1 MDESTT
7 YMPAPER
14 AANDAAGPEPQP
26 PARRPDD
33 GPDGLFNH
41 YRLRRLRALG
51 VPPAPAENA
60 A

>member
-7 YMPAPER
+7 RVPVL
-14 AANDAAGPEPQP
+14 AANDDAGPAPCP
-26 PARRPDD
+26 PAPHPDD
-33 GPDGLFNH
+33 GPDGLFNY